1 MKLRIFRFRE
11 DRRLLG
17 NYSVVNSSCEP
28 GNSSASRATL
38 NRRKALID
46 DRSLT
51 KNRPAMIFAMIESCG
66 EWAIAGWLCVLERGS
81 AAYLA
86 SQGMRGWA
94 KNQGSGRPDQGGEA
108 GINATPYGVQA
119 NAES

>member
-1 MKLRIFRFRE
+1 
-11 DRRLLG
+11 
-17 NYSVVNSSCEP
+17 
-28 GNSSASRATL
+28 
-38 NRRKALID
+38 
-46 DRSLT
+46 
-51 KNRPAMIFAMIESCG
+51 MIFAMIESCG

-108 GINATPYGVQA
+108 GINATPTGYRRTPK
-119 NAES
+119 AERSKRFLAPKNTENMPF